1 MISNLKILS
10 KINEIIDGL
19 NTHTANKNNPH
30 NVTAEQLGL
39 ATAYVY
45 KGSVTNFSD
54 LPTNAQNGWVYSVE
68 NEHTDSAGILH
79 PAGANFAWNGSKWD
93 DLGGSLS
100 GYAKSVNSQSP
111 DNKGNVNLT
120 LVESLEKN
128 TEDKLV
134 VHNSDGSIQELEVGK
149 KYTIN
154 NNPPDSNDNYDVG
167 EFEGYWKSNE
177 SVSVGD
183 VRFLKGRNNTKYLL
197 ECVQEGTT
205 GTEQPNVSDN
215 TDNII
220 ANYTSN
226 DRIGHMRLIFN
237 LAEKDED
244 ELIALGVAYNRITY
258 SELWNYVQSR
268 PNLVISEEEWQA
280 KFTETNGK
288 FVPYYSSGNGTTTFR
303 TPLLSAYIKGADSVD
318 NVGTYLSAGLPNIEG
333 NVRTGTRKVD
343 EIAEYAT
350 DAFKITS
357 YGVASNVYSDGS
369 NAYRYQDVS
378 FDASLS
384 NSIYGSSE
392 TVQPES
398 MTGIW
403 VIKALG
409 IITNNEGTDIA
420 SIANRV
426 EKLEA
431 GAISVGFE
439 YFSTNPNIPDGSIP
453 LFGGEYSRTT
463 YKDLWEWVQTQ
474 AGYLLTEEEW
484 QAKSAE
490 NDGNVPFYSKGNGST
505 TFRVPSLKCWIKGA
519 NGIEEVGSYLQAGLP
534 NITGEFGGATKEGTM
549 GASGAFSVPYQS
561 SSGRAAGS
569 GGGIISWDFDASR
582 SNSIY
587 GNSETVQPKSIVGMW
602 LVKAYG
608 TVTNV
613 GSTDV
618 ADIASGL
625 TELETRT
632 SAHIRVV
639 ESYRNGTEWY
649 RVWSDGWVEQGG
661 IKGKYSEN
669 AVLVTLLK
677 PYSDNLYTVQ
687 TTAHHNGSANQD
699 AINDKTTTTFYL
711 VSVNWSPSYLVN
723 WYACGMGA

>member
-1 MISNLKILS
+1 MVEKITKLVSNLKFLS

-19 NTHTANKNNPH
+19 NTHTTNTNNPH

-39 ATAYVY
+39 ATAYMY

-100 GYAKSVNSQSP
+100 GYAKSINSQSP

-197 ECVQEGTT
+197 ECTQAGTT
-205 GTEQPNVSDN
+205 GTEQPTVSDN

-220 ANYTSN
+220 ANYTTN
-226 DRIGHMRLIFN
+226 DRIGSMRMIFN

-280 KFTETNGK
+280 KYTETNGK

-318 NVGTYLSAGLPNIEG
+318 NVGSYLSAGLPNIEG
-333 NVRTGTRKVD
+333 TYKGVLSYNWRGTGVTKGALYDDGSVRTDGTAMSGERD
-343 EIAEYAT
+343 WN
-350 DAFKITS
+350 S
-357 YGVASNVYSDGS
+357 LN
-369 NAYRYQDVS
+369 
-378 FDASLS
+378 FDASRS
-384 NSIYGSSE
+384 NPIYGNSD

-409 IITNNEGTDIA
+409 IITNNNNTDI
-420 SIANRV
+420 SNILSGVSETERRV
-426 EKLEA
+426 DALENHSA
-431 GAISVGFE
+431 GA
-439 YFSTNPNIPDGSIP
+439 T
-453 LFGGEYSRTT
+453 
-463 YKDLWEWVQTQ
+463 
-474 AGYLLTEEEW
+474 
-484 QAKSAE
+484 
-490 NDGNVPFYSKGNGST
+490 
-505 TFRVPSLKCWIKGA
+505 
-519 NGIEEVGSYLQAGLP
+519 
-534 NITGEFGGATKEGTM
+534 
-549 GASGAFSVPYQS
+549 
-561 SSGRAAGS
+561 
-569 GGGIISWDFDASR
+569 
-582 SNSIY
+582 
-587 GNSETVQPKSIVGMW
+587 
-602 LVKAYG
+602 
-608 TVTNV
+608 
-613 GSTDV
+613 
-618 ADIASGL
+618 
-625 TELETRT
+625 
-632 SAHIRVV
+632 VV
-639 ESYRNGTEWY
+639 ESYNDGTNWY
-649 RVWSDGWVEQGG
+649 RKWSDGWVEQGG
-661 IKGKYSEN
+661 TASNIFNYPIPLSELFGCWMVPIGTT
-669 AVLVTLLK
+669 VLQSVMISEVTK
-677 PYSDNLYTVQ
+677 TYAQSTISN
-687 TTAHHNGSANQD
+687 
-699 AINDKTTTTFYL
+699 NDWNRYYL
-711 VSVNWSPSYLVN
+711 VVGVI
-723 WYACGMGA
+723 

>member
-1 MISNLKILS
+1 MIEKIIRIISNLKILS

-183 VRFLKGRNNTKYLL
+183 VRFLKGRNNTKYVL
-197 ECVQEGTT
+197 ECTQAGTT
-205 GTEQPNVSDN
+205 GTEQPVVNE
-215 TDNII
+215 DNIV
-220 ANYTSN
+220 ANYTTN
-226 DRIGHMRLIFN
+226 DRIGHMRMIFN

-268 PNLVISEEEWQA
+268 PNLVISEEEWQT
-280 KFTETNGK
+280 KYTETNGK

-303 TPLLSAYIKGADSVD
+303 TPLLSAYIKGTDSVD
-318 NVGTYLSAGLPNIEG
+318 SVGGYLEAGLPNIEG
-333 NVRTGTRKVD
+333 LAGTIYGLFDGGRSSG
-343 EIAEYAT
+343 ALFNLNGNTTAYPYT
-350 DAFKITS
+350 PTS
-357 YGVASNVYSDGS
+357 GTLAKDLNFNASK
-369 NAYRYQDVS
+369 
-378 FDASLS
+378 S
-384 NSIYGSSE
+384 NSIYGNSD
-392 TVQPES
+392 TVQPET
-398 MTGIW
+398 MQGIW

-409 IITNNEGTDIA
+409 IVINSSETDIA
-420 SIANRV
+420 NLVQVVAELE
-426 EKLEA
+426 EKVNS
-431 GAISVGFE
+431 GS
-439 YFSTNPNIPDGSIP
+439 STDTGNLLDLIHPIGSLYWSKNPTRPEE
-453 LFGGEYSRTT
+453 LFGGTWT
-463 YKDLWEWVQTQ
+463 QIKDKFILA
-474 AGYLLTEEEW
+474 AGDNY
-484 QAKSAE
+484 
-490 NDGNVPFYSKGNGST
+490 
-505 TFRVPSLKCWIKGA
+505 
-519 NGIEEVGSYLQAGLP
+519 EVGSVG
-534 NITGEFGGATKEGTM
+534 GE
-549 GASGAFSVPYQS
+549 
-561 SSGRAAGS
+561 
-569 GGGIISWDFDASR
+569 
-582 SNSIY
+582 
-587 GNSETVQPKSIVGMW
+587 SEVS
-602 LVKAYG
+602 
-608 TVTNV
+608 
-613 GSTDV
+613 
-618 ADIASGL
+618 L
-625 TELETRT
+625 T
-632 SAHIRVV
+632 
-639 ESYRNGTEWY
+639 
-649 RVWSDGWVEQGG
+649 VEQMPEH
-661 IKGKYSEN
+661 S
-669 AVLVTLLK
+669 
-677 PYSDNLYTVQ
+677 
-687 TTAHHNGSANQD
+687 HNGSA
-699 AINDKTTTTFYL
+699 A
-711 VSVNWSPSYLVN
+711 SVGGHTHPI
-723 WYACGMGA
+723 YAVGEYHPRSGGEGANNRSMYTSQTASSGSAGAHSHELTIDSTGSGVAHNNMPPYVTYYCWERTA

>member
-1 MISNLKILS
+1 MIEKIIRMISNLKILS

-100 GYAKSVNSQSP
+100 GYAKSVNSQPP

-197 ECVQEGTT
+197 ECTQAGTT
-205 GTEQPNVSDN
+205 GTEQPVVNE
-215 TDNII
+215 DNIV

-244 ELIALGVAYNRITY
+244 EVIALGVTYNRVTF
-258 SELWNYVQSR
+258 SELWSWVQAR
-268 PNLVISEEEWQA
+268 PTLLISEEEWQT
-280 KFTETNGK
+280 KFAETNGK

-303 TPLLSAYIKGADSVD
+303 TPLLSAYIKGTDSVD
-318 NVGTYLSAGLPNIEG
+318 NVGSYLEAGLPNIEG
-333 NVRTGTRKVD
+333 TLRDTDMLATGGIRTGCFYD
-343 EIAEYAT
+343 
-350 DAFKITS
+350 
-357 YGVASNVYSDGS
+357 YGNGS
-369 NAYRYQDVS
+369 SHEGGGGVNNLPYTG
-378 FDASLS
+378 FDASRS
-384 NSIYGSSE
+384 NPIYGNSD

-398 MTGIW
+398 MTGVW
-403 VIKALG
+403 VIKAFG
-409 IITNNEGTDIA
+409 IITNNNNTDI
-420 SIANRV
+420 SNILSGVSETERRV
-426 EKLEA
+426 DALENHGA
-431 GAISVGFE
+431 GA
-439 YFSTNPNIPDGSIP
+439 T
-453 LFGGEYSRTT
+453 
-463 YKDLWEWVQTQ
+463 
-474 AGYLLTEEEW
+474 
-484 QAKSAE
+484 
-490 NDGNVPFYSKGNGST
+490 
-505 TFRVPSLKCWIKGA
+505 
-519 NGIEEVGSYLQAGLP
+519 
-534 NITGEFGGATKEGTM
+534 
-549 GASGAFSVPYQS
+549 
-561 SSGRAAGS
+561 
-569 GGGIISWDFDASR
+569 
-582 SNSIY
+582 
-587 GNSETVQPKSIVGMW
+587 
-602 LVKAYG
+602 
-608 TVTNV
+608 
-613 GSTDV
+613 
-618 ADIASGL
+618 
-625 TELETRT
+625 
-632 SAHIRVV
+632 VV

-649 RVWSDGWVEQGG
+649 RVWSDGWLEQGG
-661 IKGKYSEN
+661 
-669 AVLVTLLK
+669 VLATSGTYVGATVVFLRPFLDLNYTLK
-677 PYSDNLYTVQ
+677 ITSYTPKEAF
-687 TTAHHNGSANQD
+687 TSA
-699 AINDKTTTTFYL
+699 ATTTTDVASNLGGAYSNKTETSFMTN
-711 VSVNWSPSYLVN
+711 SRFEKN